1 VLAERA
7 ASEGPRSTCAVEV
20 TSIPS
25 RDGGRKM
32 GKGGARLGEERVLAH
47 SGGWVRMSRAVE
59 VSPSIPPR
67 SSEERRK
74 SGRAMAGGHAQGK
87 ILACDVREVRERERR
102 HAR

>member
-1 VLAERA
+1 MLAERA

-47 SGGWVRMSRAVE
+47 SGGWVGENVARSRGQSLNSTTE
-59 VSPSIPPR
+59 
-67 SSEERRK
+67 
-74 SGRAMAGGHAQGK
+74 
-87 ILACDVREVRERERR
+87 
-102 HAR
+102 